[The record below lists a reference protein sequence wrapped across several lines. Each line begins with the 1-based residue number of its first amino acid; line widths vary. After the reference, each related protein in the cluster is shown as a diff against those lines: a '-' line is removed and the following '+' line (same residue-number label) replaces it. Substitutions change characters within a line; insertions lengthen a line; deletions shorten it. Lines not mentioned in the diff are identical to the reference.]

1 MDYDV
6 IRILMADDHR
16 LFLAGLCDLLRREKD
31 FEILGTACTG
41 IEAVDLALELAPDV
55 IVMDVTMPDLNG
67 IKATRRILEAKPG
80 IGIVALSMHCNKGF
94 ISEMLNLGARGYVL
108 KESAPEEFMTA
119 VRVAA
124 EGNVYLSPKVATILV
139 EEFRKLSSLTGVPAI
154 PELSARETEVLKLLV
169 KGMNTKSIAQVLRI
183 SKNTVDT
190 HRRRILDKMGCEN
203 ITELT
208 RLALREGLIDL
219 DE

>member
-1 MDYDV
+1 MEHDV
-6 IRILMADDHR
+6 IRILLTDDHR

-31 FEILGTACTG
+31 FEILGTAFTG
-41 IEAVDLALELAPDV
+41 IEAVNLALELEPDV

-119 VRVAA
+119 IRVAA
-124 EGNVYLSPKVATILV
+124 GGDIFLSPKVTTILV
-139 EEFRKLSSLTGVPAI
+139 EEYRKLSNLTGLPAI
-154 PELSARETEVLKLLV
+154 PEISARETEVLKLLV
-169 KGMNTKSIAQVLRI
+169 KGQNTKSIAQTLCI

-190 HRRRILDKMGCEN
+190 HRRRILDKTGCEN

>member
-1 MDYDV
+1 
-6 IRILMADDHR
+6 
-16 LFLAGLCDLLRREKD
+16 
-31 FEILGTACTG
+31 
-41 IEAVDLALELAPDV
+41 
-55 IVMDVTMPDLNG
+55 
-67 IKATRRILEAKPG
+67 
-80 IGIVALSMHCNKGF
+80 
-94 ISEMLNLGARGYVL
+94 L

-119 VRVAA
+119 IRVAA
-124 EGNVYLSPKVATILV
+124 EGNIYLSPKVATILV
-139 EEFRKLSSLTGVPAI
+139 EEFRKLSKLTGLPAI

-169 KGMNTKSIAQVLRI
+169 KGMNTKSIAQVLCI